1 MSATD
6 GPGQAGTSDVRDLLG
21 AYALDAV
28 DDVERRAV
36 ERLVERDA
44 DAARE
49 LAELTAT
56 AALLGSAVRAP
67 APADVRASVLDAIRS
82 TPQVGARGVRDD
94 APTAARP
101 ATAGTTLPGPAVPGS
116 TLPGPAVPG
125 STAPASSSSDPETS
139 SDPAGSSGP
148 ADRGVTD
155 LADRRRPRRSTA
167 WLAVAATALGAA
179 AVPSVFAWQQN
190 QEARRASEQA
200 RVLAELLAEPGTE
213 VVRADVEGGGTA
225 VGVLGAD
232 QALFTATGL
241 DDPGAGKEYQ
251 LWIIRDGVPL
261 PDVVMPDESGALR
274 GLAEDFT
281 PGDALAVTV
290 EPAGGSQEPTTD
302 PVVVLAPA
310 EA

>member
-1 MSATD
+1 MSTTD
-6 GPGQAGTSDVRDLLG
+6 DPGQAGTSDVRDLLG

-82 TPQVGARGVRDD
+82 TPQLGARGVRDD

-101 ATAGTTLPGPAVPGS
+101 GTAGATLPGPTLPGPAVPGPAV
-116 TLPGPAVPG
+116 PGPAVPG
-125 STAPASSSSDPETS
+125 STAPASTS
-139 SDPAGSSGP
+139 SDPVDGAGP

-167 WLAVAATALGAA
+167 WLAVAATAVGAA
-179 AVPSVFAWQQN
+179 AVPSVIAWQQN

-213 VVRADVEGGGTA
+213 VVRAEVEGGGTA

-232 QALFTATGL
+232 EALFTATGL

-251 LWIIRDGVPL
+251 LWVIRDGVPL